1 MSKKE
6 EVRAMSIKI
15 LIADDHALL
24 RQGIKRVLNF
34 EDDLEVVGE
43 ASEGQEALA
52 RTLVLQPDVLLIDLN
67 MPGLNGIEV
76 TKQLVAARVKT
87 RIIALTVHDSDRYVL
102 EMLRNGALGYL
113 LKDVEPTMLIK
124 AIHVVAGGGT
134 FVYPKLAER
143 IFGGLSEG
151 ADVKARAR
159 EMWRD
164 GRGDRLTSREMDVL
178 ACIAKGFSN
187 QDIAK
192 ALFVSEKTVKNH
204 LTNIFRKLNV
214 NDRTQALIYVLKNK
228 IVSLE

>member
-1 MSKKE
+1 
-6 EVRAMSIKI
+6 MSIKI

-43 ASEGQEALA
+43 ASEGQEALS

-67 MPGLNGIEV
+67 MPGLSGIEV

-102 EMLRNGALGYL
+102 EMLRNGALGYI

-124 AIHVVAGGGT
+124 AIHVVANGGT

-143 IFGGLSEG
+143 IFGGLADG
-151 ADVKARAR
+151 ADVKAKAR

-164 GRGDRLTSREMDVL
+164 GRGDRLTAREMDVL

-214 NDRTQALIYVLKNK
+214 NDRTQALIYVLKHK